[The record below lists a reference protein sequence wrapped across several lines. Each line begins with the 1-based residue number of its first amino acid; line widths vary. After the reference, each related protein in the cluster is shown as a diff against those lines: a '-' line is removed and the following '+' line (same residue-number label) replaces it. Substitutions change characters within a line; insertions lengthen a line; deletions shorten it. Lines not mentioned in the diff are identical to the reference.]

1 MRMLQPIEGF
11 LIQTILYL
19 LLWFWDEY
27 AASLISIVFVAIT
40 FFILIVSFIAEL
52 IERSKVPRS
61 YFIWM
66 IITILAPLFAAIIYI
81 GIMGG
86 QLDWLEK

>member
-1 MRMLQPIEGF
+1 MRMIRPIEGF
-11 LIQTILYL
+11 LIQAILYL
-19 LLWFWDEY
+19 LLWLWDEY
-27 AASLISIVFVAIT
+27 TASLISIVFIAIAV
-40 FFILIVSFIAEL
+40 FILVVSLIAEL

-66 IITILAPLFAAIIYI
+66 VITILAPLLAALVYIYF
-81 GIMGG
+81 MGG